1 MLKVS
6 FNINNI
12 QNTMQRHCRR
22 VQTVLRLEQ
31 NVLEDR
37 DEIKKKVF
45 RENHQNNYKRQYGFF
60 FSIKLSNLHH
70 TNKQSVQYRN

>member
-12 QNTMQRHCRR
+12 QNTMQRHYRR

-60 FSIKLSNLHH
+60 LYQIIQFTSY
-70 TNKQSVQYRN
+70 KQTERTI

>member
-12 QNTMQRHCRR
+12 QNTLQRHYRR

-45 RENHQNNYKRQYGFF
+45 RENHQNTYKRQYGFF
-60 FSIKLSNLHH
+60 FYQIIQFTSY
-70 TNKQSVQYRN
+70 KQTERTI

>member
-12 QNTMQRHCRR
+12 QNAMQRHYRR

-60 FSIKLSNLHH
+60 LYQIIQFTSY
-70 TNKQSVQYRN
+70 KQTERTI

>member
-12 QNTMQRHCRR
+12 QNTMQRHYRR

-37 DEIKKKVF
+37 GEIKKKVF

-60 FSIKLSNLHH
+60 LYQIIQFTSY
-70 TNKQSVQYRN
+70 KQTERTI

>member
-12 QNTMQRHCRR
+12 QNTMQRHYRR

-45 RENHQNNYKRQYGFF
+45 RENHQNNYKRQYGSFLYQIIQF
-60 FSIKLSNLHH
+60 TSY
-70 TNKQSVQYRN
+70 KQTERTI

>member
-12 QNTMQRHCRR
+12 QNAMQRHYRR
-22 VQTVLRLEQ
+22 VQTVLHLEQ

-60 FSIKLSNLHH
+60 LYQIIQFTSY
-70 TNKQSVQYRN
+70 KQTERTI

>member
-12 QNTMQRHCRR
+12 QNTLQRHYRR

-60 FSIKLSNLHH
+60 LYQIIQFTSY
-70 TNKQSVQYRN
+70 KQTECTI

>member
-12 QNTMQRHCRR
+12 QNTMQRHYRR

-45 RENHQNNYKRQYGFF
+45 RENHQNTYKRQ
-60 FSIKLSNLHH
+60 
-70 TNKQSVQYRN
+70 

>member
-12 QNTMQRHCRR
+12 QNAMQRHYCR

-60 FSIKLSNLHH
+60 LYQIIQFTSY
-70 TNKQSVQYRN
+70 KQTERTI

>member
-12 QNTMQRHCRR
+12 QNAMQRHYRR

-60 FSIKLSNLHH
+60 LYQIIQFTSY
-70 TNKQSVQYRN
+70 KQTECTI